1 MDRNENSKVAIVKV
15 PDSIESAVKAAIN
28 LAGGMES
35 VVEKGDTIYLKPN
48 FVAPRK
54 ASSGVT
60 TDFEIIRTV
69 AEEVRRCG
77 GKPVL
82 YETPA
87 MEFDRKNVY
96 DVLCVRDFAVRNDI
110 GIAEDAV
117 DYAQVAVPGG
127 KVFKSLRIPGFL
139 KGAKIINLP
148 KLKTHVTARM
158 TCGMKNLIG
167 LLPDEEKRRCH
178 IMGVHASVA
187 DICIVLQPVLTVVD
201 AVTCLEGDGPT
212 YGDPKDVGLIVA
224 GKNMVSVDRI
234 CSRIIGLP
242 PDGLEY
248 INLYYNGRQPEEIET
263 AGESVEAVKTTFNVP
278 EKSAFYHLSTRMI
291 HVLDIPYSKLFPGH
305 FNRFMF
311 STGYFGTNPKIIK
324 EKCDRCGKCVE
335 VCPMPSSL
343 KLDSYSVEYKKCIRC
358 MECYLVCDKKAIM
371 VKGFSRPGHL

>member
-1 MDRNENSKVAIVKV
+1 MDRNENSKVSIIKV
-15 PDSIESAVKAAIN
+15 SDSIESAVKGAIN
-28 LAGGMES
+28 LTGGMES
-35 VVEKGDTIYLKPN
+35 VVKKGDTIYLKPN

-54 ASSGVT
+54 SSTGAT
-60 TDFEIIRTV
+60 TDLEVIRVVT
-69 AEEVRRCG
+69 EEVRRCG
-77 GKPVL
+77 GNPVL

-96 DVLCVRDFAVRNDI
+96 DVLGVSDFAARNGI
-110 GIAEDAV
+110 GRVEEPVAYV
-117 DYAQVAVPGG
+117 KVAVPGG

-139 KGAKIINLP
+139 EGAKIINLP

-187 DICIVLQPVLTVVD
+187 DICKVLSPVLTVVD
-201 AVTCLEGDGPT
+201 AVMCLEGDGPT
-212 YGDPKDVGLIVA
+212 YGDPKEVGLIVA

-234 CSRIIGLP
+234 CGRIIGLP

-248 INLYYNGRQPEEIET
+248 IRLYYDGREPEDIEI
-263 AGESVEAVKTTFNVP
+263 AGESVEDVQAPFKIP
-278 EKSAFYHLSTRMI
+278 EKSAFYHFSTRMI
-291 HVLDIPYSKLFPGH
+291 HVLDIPFSKIFPGH
-305 FNRFMF
+305 LNRFMF

-324 EKCDRCGKCVE
+324 ERCDRCGKCIE
-335 VCPMPSSL
+335 VCPVDNAL

-358 MECYLVCDKKAIM
+358 MECYLVCNKKAIA
-371 VKGFSRPGHL
+371 VKGFSRPEQR